1 MSGLHLAST
10 AAAVVFLLSLPIK
23 LSSLR
28 GAPISSPLGWLGPL
42 KTVFGI
48 FLAIILALNWIQVYI
63 SDIPLQRSFLV
74 SLLTSSLASMGLSLL
89 YSRQN
94 YRLCKRSHLSTLYL
108 LAVTLDDGIYLT
120 MPSGTGR
127 FGVLAKASPTILV
140 RFGGHLVLLTL
151 ECITDYL
158 YLSLRGR
165 NRNQSPDEMHGL
177 LSRILFSWMI
187 PILRRGYSNILTNR
201 DLPPLSRA
209 MKPYLTRRQIL
220 QAWSKRGL
228 PISPQPSVLVRLLGL
243 FKSWAGKDLLLVLIQ
258 CLGAHLFTPVL
269 PRLFLILFR
278 YSQPTLIKKSIKYV
292 SAYQS
297 ETDGYG
303 YWLILSA
310 VTIYLGLAV
319 STAIYNHSINQ
330 LKLMT
335 KSSLVGLIHD
345 KTMKLSSNHDAGQG
359 TTLMSTDADSLEG
372 IAEMG
377 HETWAQAIEVLIGT
391 ILLARGVGWIW
402 PLPLF
407 LIYLC
412 SHMSQFVAKHLP
424 PRQKAWN
431 KATQN
436 RIEATSSIL
445 SAMKAVKTEGFQYIL
460 MRRIQDLRREEL
472 WIASKLRWVI
482 VYNNACAN
490 ALGIFSPALT
500 LALFAVLFTSH
511 SHTLDTGTAFTTIAI
526 LGMITHPANMIMT
539 IVPRVAG
546 AFAGLDRIQTFL
558 LQPSLQDSRRT
569 LPGADAHRPPGPS
582 TYSGSM
588 VSGLAIQV
596 EKLQI
601 GHEPIILQDVNL
613 RVAVGSLTII
623 AGPTGSGKS
632 VLLRAVLGEV
642 VPVSG
647 VILVS
652 TRRISYCSQRP
663 WLPSGNIQKVI
674 CGPNCQFDQTRY
686 NEVISMCCLRHDLD
700 SLPDGDQTQIGSRG
714 LNLSGGQ
721 RQRVALA
728 RALFAQ
734 CDIVLLDDTFSGLDG
749 DTERTIFNNLLG
761 ALGFLRRLKTTVIL
775 ASNSSQYF
783 HLADRIVL
791 LGNHSVI
798 DQGQWPDIKS
808 KAASSI
814 NKTLTGSRDK
824 VALSTN
830 FDKLS
835 RQILT
840 TNDNEADLSRNTGD
854 SELYK
859 YYFGFVGVVNMSI
872 LVACTAAYG
881 FFITIPQY
889 WLQLWTEAGH
899 GHTGLY
905 TCGFL
910 LISFFSWLSTSIQ
923 MWSIVIR
930 LAPQSATGI
939 HQRLLCIVT
948 KAPLTYFSRTENGSI
963 LNRFSQDIQLIDK
976 QLPLALQTVVTQI
989 FKLLMQVILL
999 YISQKWL
1006 IVSFPVCAFI
1016 VYAVQKIYL
1025 RSSRQL
1031 RFLEL
1036 HSRAA
1041 VFSSFLES
1049 VEGLETIRSFGW
1061 SQSVI
1066 ERNIQVVDIAQRPE
1080 YLLLCLQRWL
1090 NIVLDVLAACVASGV
1105 VALAVSLR
1113 GTVTGA
1119 QIGIALNIMLL
1130 ANTTLLKLVENWTT
1144 LETSLGAISRIK
1156 MLEDSTEPEGRDII
1170 NLEPTENWP
1179 SMGRIDIENISASYH
1194 PGPLSLQDISLNI
1207 PAGQKLVVCG
1217 RTGSGKS
1224 TLLLSLLRLLEL
1236 QSGKIEVD
1244 GVNIK
1249 GVCLG
1254 TLREKCFV
1262 TVAQDLFLL
1271 SHESLRFNLDPSAS
1285 AENDVITNALT
1296 RTGLLQHFMPSG
1308 MSDQETASSL
1318 EAHGYGTY
1326 SMLDQRM
1333 SSFQELSAGQCQLLI
1348 LCRAIIKV
1356 HLLRRHGIRP
1366 VILLDEVTSFLD
1378 SATERT
1384 IYRMIDDEFSSK
1396 GHTVIVVA
1404 HRLGA
1409 LEQYMVPGRDAVAL
1423 VSDGRL
1429 VEIIHDVRL
1438 STFKHNIGQNE

>member
-1 MSGLHLAST
+1 
-10 AAAVVFLLSLPIK
+10 
-23 LSSLR
+23 
-28 GAPISSPLGWLGPL
+28 
-42 KTVFGI
+42 
-48 FLAIILALNWIQVYI
+48 
-63 SDIPLQRSFLV
+63 
-74 SLLTSSLASMGLSLL
+74 MGLSLL

-120 MPSGTGR
+120 MPSGTDR

-165 NRNQSPDEMHGL
+165 DQSPDEIHSL

-228 PISPQPSVLVRLLGL
+228 PISPQPSVL
-243 FKSWAGKDLLLVLIQ
+243 
-258 CLGAHLFTPVL
+258 
-269 PRLFLILFR
+269 
-278 YSQPTLIKKSIKYV
+278 
-292 SAYQS
+292 
-297 ETDGYG
+297 
-303 YWLILSA
+303 
-310 VTIYLGLAV
+310 V

-377 HETWAQAIEVLIGT
+377 HETWAQAIEVLI
-391 ILLARGVGWIW
+391 ARVISIIKA
-402 PLPLF
+402 LMTRLV
-407 LIYLC
+407 C

-482 VYNNACAN
+482 VYNNAC
-490 ALGIFSPALT
+490 
-500 LALFAVLFTSH
+500 
-511 SHTLDTGTAFTTIAI
+511 GTAFTTIAI

-854 SELYK
+854 SELY
-859 YYFGFVGVVNMSI
+859 SES
-872 LVACTAAYG
+872 LLRLLWHTPYG

-976 QLPLALQTVVTQI
+976 QLPLALQTVVTQN
-989 FKLLMQVILL
+989 LLKVIEAAS
-999 YISQKWL
+999 I
-1006 IVSFPVCAFI
+1006 
-1016 VYAVQKIYL
+1016 
-1025 RSSRQL
+1025 
-1031 RFLEL
+1031 
-1036 HSRAA
+1036 SRAT
-1041 VFSSFLES
+1041 FQSCCLFELSGIGTLSILFPMSSNELTRS
-1049 VEGLETIRSFGW
+1049 GVQVEGLETIRSFGW

-1156 MLEDSTEPEGRDII
+1156 MLEDSTEPEGRDVV
-1170 NLEPTENWP
+1170 NLEPAENWP

-1318 EAHGYGTY
+1318 DAHGYGTY

-1438 STFKHNIGQNE
+1438 STFQHNIGQNE